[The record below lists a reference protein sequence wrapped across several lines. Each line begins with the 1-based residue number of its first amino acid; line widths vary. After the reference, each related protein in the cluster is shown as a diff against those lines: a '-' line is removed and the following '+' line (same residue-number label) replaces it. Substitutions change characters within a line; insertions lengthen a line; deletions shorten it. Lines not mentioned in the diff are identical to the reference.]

1 VIATFDQWL
10 QASFDHPP
18 PTTEKEEDWYRD
30 DGFDSFW
37 DPLRITDAAAV
48 RYMTRLF
55 LESSCLSVYSLE
67 QVAEGI
73 WFLVGGSSPS
83 RSSRALLNSAVS
95 LRKRAACIS
104 AMSEFFRSFVASATG
119 GLAYEE
125 DDPFHSAC
133 FMWWLI
139 FALSPTHAETPEPD
153 LHDACLTAMSE
164 ILALP
169 SDVCRISALHGLNH
183 WQEHYGERVESTIDA
198 FLAGRPEI
206 AAPIREYAMIARS
219 GQCL

>member
-1 VIATFDQWL
+1 MIATFDQWL

-18 PTTEKEEDWYRD
+18 TTEKQEDWYWD

-37 DPLRITDAAAV
+37 APLRITDAAAV

-55 LESSCLSVYSLE
+55 LESRCLSVYSLE

-95 LRKRAACIS
+95 LRKRVACIS
-104 AMSEFFRSFVASATG
+104 AMSEFFRSFVAPATA

-125 DDPFHSAC
+125 ADPFHSAC
-133 FMWWLI
+133 FMWWHIL
-139 FALSPTHAETPEPD
+139 ALSPTHSETPEPD
-153 LHDACLTAMSE
+153 LQDACLTAMSE

-169 SDVCRISALHGLNH
+169 SDVCRMSALHGLNH

>member
-1 VIATFDQWL
+1 MAPGVIR
-10 QASFDHPP
+10 P
-18 PTTEKEEDWYRD
+18 PTN
-30 DGFDSFW
+30 DGEARGLVLGRRFRLILG
-37 DPLRITDAAAV
+37 PAAHNGRSCSEIQA
-48 RYMTRLF
+48 TRLRR
-55 LESSCLSVYSLE
+55 LT
-67 QVAEGI
+67 AEFRRARLDLLGDE
-73 WFLVGGSSPS
+73 PPT

-95 LRKRAACIS
+95 LRKRVACIS
-104 AMSEFFRSFVASATG
+104 AMSEFFRSFVAPATA

-125 DDPFHSAC
+125 ADPFHSAC
-133 FMWWLI
+133 FMWWHIL
-139 FALSPTHAETPEPD
+139 ALSPTHSETPEPD
-153 LHDACLTAMSE
+153 LQDACLTAMSE

-169 SDVCRISALHGLNH
+169 SDVCRMSALHGLNH